1 MVPTIG
7 LRMEFKE
14 ANKIVTYSCDTEPC
28 QEVLRLARGADILIH
43 EASGEVIG
51 HSSSRQA
58 AEIAAE
64 ADVGEL
70 YLIHYPTGDFW
81 QENLLEDAQNHFDGG
96 VTLAEDLM
104 VLEF

>member
-14 ANKIVTYSCDTEPC
+14 PNKVATYSCDTEPC
-28 QEVLRLARGADILIH
+28 EEVLRLARGADILIH

-64 ADVGEL
+64 AGVGQL
-70 YLIHYPTGDFW
+70 YLIHYPTGEFW
-81 QENLLEDAQNHFDGG
+81 QDNLLEDARSHFDGE
-96 VTLAEDLM
+96 VVLAKDLM
-104 VLEF
+104 ILEF